1 MRTFTKLIVVA
12 ALVLSGLNSSAD
24 GAVLTDAEILQLE
37 RKGGIWADAT
47 TVHGYG
53 IADRLKY
60 MGTDGSYSGP
70 SSYRITLIGGAGDIA
85 EDDLVYVSGHSG
97 GYPVVLP
104 ADADAIATMRNLY
117 FCPDAITAGA

>member
-70 SSYRITLIGGAGDIA
+70 SSYRITVIGGAGDKIGFLISQ
-85 EDDLVYVSGHSG
+85 EDGTNEI
-97 GYPVVLP
+97 GYISLELDVTLT
-104 ADADAIATMRNLY
+104 D
-117 FCPDAITAGA
+117 